1 MPGEAGADEDGTV
14 EIPDDDAADEED
26 PAVPLTEAPVHT
38 PLVQEW
44 GACTGGLQCAAGLKC
59 NVQSQWYAQCIRS
72 APAAAGEV
80 QEWGACT
87 GGLKCAAGLVCNVQS
102 QWYAQCI
109 RGAPAAPAV
118 QPAARAPSCEAPEMQ
133 KRANCKAQPTCKYD
147 TSRGC
152 TTDWEAVARQQEQ
165 DAGKPHHDDGAADDD
180 DDDDDDDH
188 EQQGPGKGWGK
199 GKGKGKG
206 SD

>member
-1 MPGEAGADEDGTV
+1 
-14 EIPDDDAADEED
+14 
-26 PAVPLTEAPVHT
+26 
-38 PLVQEW
+38 
-44 GACTGGLQCAAGLKC
+44 
-59 NVQSQWYAQCIRS
+59 
-72 APAAAGEV
+72 
-80 QEWGACT
+80 
-87 GGLKCAAGLVCNVQS
+87 
-102 QWYAQCI
+102 
-109 RGAPAAPAV
+109 
-118 QPAARAPSCEAPEMQ
+118 MQ
-133 KRANCKAQPTCKYD
+133 KRANCKAQPACKYD

-165 DAGKPHHDDGAADDD
+165 DAEKDGRDQQWPGKPHHDYGAADDD